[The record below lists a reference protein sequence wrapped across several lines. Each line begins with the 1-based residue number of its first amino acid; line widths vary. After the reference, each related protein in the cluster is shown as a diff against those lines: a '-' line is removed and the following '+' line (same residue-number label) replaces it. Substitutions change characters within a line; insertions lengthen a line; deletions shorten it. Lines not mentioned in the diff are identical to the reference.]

1 MLRVKPNNSGGD
13 ELPSAGRLNSL
24 VSLIVI
30 FSVRMFFS
38 FYDII
43 CLDKE
48 GVDCK
53 TTKLDNDSH
62 SATCSISF

>member
-1 MLRVKPNNSGGD
+1 MLRVKHKSDGD

-30 FSVRMFFS
+30 FSVRMFVFL
-38 FYDII
+38 FYDIS

-48 GVDCK
+48 GMDCK

>member
-30 FSVRMFFS
+30 FSVRMFVFL

-48 GVDCK
+48 VMDCK

-62 SATCSISF
+62 SAT